1 MGVYAEG
8 DFEAYSKIC
17 ILILPT
23 SFWQS
28 STFSLGYS
36 TLGTDVISIIEPA
49 CLDCGA
55 NIPFIPASH

>member
-8 DFEAYSKIC
+8 DFEPFYCYSV
-17 ILILPT
+17 LILLT

-28 STFSLGYS
+28 LTFSLSYS
-36 TLGTDVISIIEPA
+36 ALGTDIISITEPA